1 MEQTGKSAA
10 GKASGRGMG
19 EAGEPVAHG
28 PGAPVAG
35 ETVRP
40 GAGQIGAPVA
50 GQPGEPT
57 PDQAGEPVP
66 GPTVPGAPGR
76 PVLAGVLTA
85 LVGFTSSSAVVLAGL
100 RGVGASPG
108 QAASGLL
115 AVCVTQALGILWLTR
130 RHRIPL
136 TLAWSTPGAALLA
149 STGVV
154 HGGWPAAIGAF
165 LIVAALIVITGL
177 WPRLGRLIA
186 AIPAPIAQAMLAGV
200 VLDLCLVPVR
210 GFAAHPG
217 LVGPIAATW
226 VIMLRLARR
235 WAVPAAFAVTL
246 VVIGIDA
253 ARRAG
258 VHGSILPHLTWTTPT
273 VTWASLLSL
282 AIPLYIVT
290 MAGQN
295 VPGVAIM
302 ASYGYQVP
310 WRETMTVTG
319 LGTAAG
325 ALAGGHVINLAA
337 ITASMAAS
345 PEADP
350 DPGRRWL
357 ASWTAGWAYLVLAAF
372 SAALTVFFAA
382 APLDVAGAV
391 AGLALLATLSSALAG
406 ALSASQGREAAA
418 ITFVVAASGLTFLGI
433 GAAFWALAAGLLV
446 SVVTSSP
453 AAASVTSRFP
463 RSGRRPDSAR

>member
-1 MEQTGKSAA
+1 MEQPSEP
-10 GKASGRGMG
+10 ASGS
-19 EAGEPVAHG
+19 ADVSAQDQPIPVV
-28 PGAPVAG
+28 PAP
-35 ETVRP
+35 
-40 GAGQIGAPVA
+40 
-50 GQPGEPT
+50 
-57 PDQAGEPVP
+57 
-66 GPTVPGAPGR
+66 PGR
-76 PVLAGVLTA
+76 PVLAGILTA

-115 AVCVTQALGILWLTR
+115 AVCVTQALGILWLSR

-165 LIVAALIVITGL
+165 LIVAALIIVTGL
-177 WPRLGRLIA
+177 WPRLGKLIA

-210 GFAAHPG
+210 GFAGHPW
-217 LVGPIAATW
+217 LIGPIAATW

-246 VVIGIDA
+246 AVIGIDA
-253 ARRAG
+253 ARHGG

-282 AIPLYIVT
+282 AVPLYIVT

-372 SAALTVFFAA
+372 SAALTVFFGA
-382 APLDVAGAV
+382 APAAVAGTV
-391 AGLALLATLSSALAG
+391 AGLALLATLSSSLAG
-406 ALSASQGREAAA
+406 ALSATEGREAAA
-418 ITFVVAASGLTFLGI
+418 ITFVVAASGLSFLGI

-446 SVVTSSP
+446 NLVT
-453 AAASVTSRFP
+453 VTSRSP